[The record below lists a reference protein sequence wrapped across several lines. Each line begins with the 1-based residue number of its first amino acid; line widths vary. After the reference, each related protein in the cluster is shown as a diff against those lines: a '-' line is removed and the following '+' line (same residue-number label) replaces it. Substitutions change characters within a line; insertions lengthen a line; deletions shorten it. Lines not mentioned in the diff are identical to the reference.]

1 MMKKMLIA
9 LLAGLFVSPLYALNE
24 EKRTI
29 EYPKGVPCHFE
40 SQTSARLSTFSDAKQ
55 TMDTYI
61 CEGEDMGVLSVVYY
75 DTREDAK
82 TQNQR
87 VSFELKNDIGGQL
100 ESNGLILMMFNKF
113 KHLIRVFRFDE
124 DKRIEYVSLVKTWK
138 GNHDIEYVSHVKTWK
153 DKMTFYHDMEKLE
166 VPATPV
172 TAEE

>member
-24 EKRTI
+24 EDRTI
-29 EYPKGVPCHFE
+29 EYPQGVTCHFE
-40 SQTSARLSTFSDAKQ
+40 SQTTARLSTYSDAKK

-75 DTREDAK
+75 DTREDAEIENK
-82 TQNQR
+82 R
-87 VSFELKNDIGGQL
+87 VFFEQKNDMGGQL
-100 ESNGLILMMFNKF
+100 ETNGLILMMFNEF

-138 GNHDIEYVSHVKTWK
+138 AKRI
-153 DKMTFYHDMEKLE
+153 FYHDMEKLE